1 MSDSTFVGVMV
12 SAPRADAVREMFLGV
27 VFLLCLASVPLARGR
42 LTALGELRLARPWL
56 ALAAIGLQVLIIS
69 VVPSGLGGMHEAVHM
84 ASYALFGAFAWAN
97 RRIPGV
103 PVIALGGLLN
113 VIAIAA
119 NGGVMPADPDL
130 ALHAVRDD
138 GGFVNSGAMDDP
150 RLLFLGDVLAT
161 PRSWPLYNVYSVG
174 DVTIV
179 LGVLVLL
186 HRVCG
191 SRLVPR
197 RWRGR
202 VAPQAA

>member
-1 MSDSTFVGVMV
+1 MSNSTFVRVGVRG
-12 SAPRADAVREMFLGV
+12 PGADAVLDMFLGV
-27 VFLLCLASVPLARGR
+27 IFLVCLISVPLLRGR
-42 LTALGELRLARPWL
+42 LTALGELELRRPWL
-56 ALAAIGLQVLIIS
+56 AVAAIGLQVLIIS
-69 VVPSGLGGMHEAVHM
+69 VIPSGPAGMHEAVHM

-97 RRIPGV
+97 RRTPGV
-103 PVIALGGLLN
+103 PLIALGGLLN
-113 VIAIAA
+113 FVAIAA

-130 ALHAVRDD
+130 ALHAAREGA
-138 GGFVNSGAMDDP
+138 GGFVNSGAMDAP

-191 SRLVPR
+191 SRLLPR
-197 RWRGR
+197 RR
-202 VAPQAA
+202 VAPRAA